1 METLEQYKNR
11 KVLAE
16 LKSSLALL
24 HSAKIEAASLQLT
37 SVTDIETAETALL
50 AAIDALK
57 AELEA

>member
-1 METLEQYKNR
+1 METLEQYKKR
-11 KVLAE
+11 QIMVQ
-16 LKSSLALL
+16 LKSSMTLL

-37 SVTDIETAETALL
+37 SVTAIESAETALQ